1 MKKFTTYLSDMAFED
16 LAYLWNEYAS
26 ENGYEQIHDSVEEF
40 AANFDVD
47 SVALA
52 RMVFFGD
59 IRNWS
64 DMVYLNGYE
73 NFQSCWNVENSPID
87 IDALA
92 QWMKETNHSEY
103 KEWLDSID
111 ADDFAE
117 YLADELTDEELTD
130 EELTE
135 LWSEYVQE
143 VDEDDLETNGLPLNF
158 DIEDLA
164 NELMA
169 DWHQHFDDFIKKHI

>member
-1 MKKFTTYLSDMAFED
+1 MKKFTTYLSDMTFAD

-26 ENGYEQIHDSVEEF
+26 ENGYEQIYDSIEEF
-40 AANFDVD
+40 AANFETEG
-47 SVALA
+47 AELA

-59 IRNWS
+59 VKNWL
-64 DMVYLNGYE
+64 DMVYLNGYG
-73 NFQSCWNVENSPID
+73 NFESCWNVENSPID
-87 IDALA
+87 IDELA
-92 QWMKETNHSEY
+92 KWMKETNHHEY

-111 ADDFAE
+111 ADDFADW
-117 YLADELTDEELTD
+117 LGGELTN

-143 VDEDDLETNGLPLNF
+143 VDEDDLAPNGLPLNF

-164 NELMA
+164 NELMT
-169 DWHQHFDDFIKKHI
+169 DWHQHFDDFIEEHI

>member
-1 MKKFTTYLSDMAFED
+1 MKKFTTYLSDMTFAD

-26 ENGYEQIHDSVEEF
+26 ENGYEQIYDSVEEF
-40 AANFDVD
+40 AANFDTD

-52 RMVFFGD
+52 RMVFFGE
-59 IRNWS
+59 IRNWM
-64 DMVYLNGYE
+64 DHVYLNGYG
-73 NFQSCWNVENSPID
+73 NFESCWNVENSPID
-87 IDALA
+87 IEELA
-92 QWMKETNHSEY
+92 KWMKETNHYEY

-111 ADDFAE
+111 ADNFAE
-117 YLADELTDEELTD
+117 YLADELTN

-135 LWSEYVQE
+135 LWSEYIAD
-143 VDEDDLETNGLPLNF
+143 VDEDDLDDNGLPLNF

-169 DWHQHFDDFIKKHI
+169 DWHQHFDDFIEEHI

>member
-1 MKKFTTYLSDMAFED
+1 MKKFTTYLSNMDFAD

-26 ENGYEQIHDSVEEF
+26 ENGYEQIYDSVEEF
-40 AANFDVD
+40 AANYEVD

-52 RMVFFGD
+52 KMVFFGD

-73 NFQSCWNVENSPID
+73 NFKSCWNVENSPID

-92 QWMKETNHSEY
+92 QWMKETNHYEY

-111 ADDFAE
+111 ASDFADW
-117 YLADELTDEELTD
+117 LGGELTN

-135 LWSEYVQE
+135 LWSEYIAD
-143 VDEDDLETNGLPLNF
+143 VDEDDLEPNGLPLNF

-164 NELMA
+164 SELMA
-169 DWHQHFDDFIKKHI
+169 DWHNHFDDFIEAHI

>member
-1 MKKFTTYLSDMAFED
+1 MKKFTTYLSDMTFED

-26 ENGYEQIHDSVEEF
+26 ENGYEQIYDSVEEF
-40 AANFDVD
+40 ASNFETEGTE
-47 SVALA
+47 LA
-52 RMVFFGD
+52 RMVFFGSVQ
-59 IRNWS
+59 NWS
-64 DMVYLNGYE
+64 DMVYLDGRG
-73 NFQSCWNVENSPID
+73 NFESCWNVENSPID
-87 IDALA
+87 IEALA
-92 QWMKETNHSEY
+92 KWMKETSHQEY

-117 YLADELTDEELTD
+117 HLADELTN

-135 LWSEYVQE
+135 LWGEYVQE
-143 VDEDDLETNGLPLNF
+143 VDEDDLEPNGLPLNF

-169 DWHQHFDDFIKKHI
+169 DWHQHFDDFIESNI

>member
-1 MKKFTTYLSDMAFED
+1 MKKFTTYLSNMDFAD

-26 ENGYEQIHDSVEEF
+26 ENGYEQIYDSVEEF
-40 AANFDVD
+40 AANYEVD

-59 IRNWS
+59 VRNWS

-73 NFQSCWNVENSPID
+73 NFESCWNVENSPID
-87 IDALA
+87 IDELA
-92 QWMKETNHSEY
+92 KWMKETNHYEY
-103 KEWLDSID
+103 KEWLDSVN

-117 YLADELTDEELTD
+117 YLADELNN

-135 LWSEYVQE
+135 LRSEYIAD
-143 VDEDDLETNGLPLNF
+143 VDEDDLEPNGLPLNF
-158 DIEDLA
+158 DIESLA
-164 NELMA
+164 CELMS
-169 DWHQHFDDFIKKHI
+169 DWHQHFDDFIESNI

>member
-1 MKKFTTYLSDMAFED
+1 MKKFTTYLSNMDFAD

-26 ENGYEQIHDSVEEF
+26 ENGYEQIYDSVEEF
-40 AANFDVD
+40 AANYEVD

-52 RMVFFGD
+52 KMVFFGD

-64 DMVYLNGYE
+64 DMVYLNGYG
-73 NFQSCWNVENSPID
+73 NFESCWNVENSPID
-87 IDALA
+87 LDGLA
-92 QWMKETNHSEY
+92 KWMRETNHYEY
-103 KEWLDSID
+103 KEWLENID
-111 ADDFAE
+111 ADDFAG
-117 YLADELTDEELTD
+117 YLADELTN

-143 VDEDDLETNGLPLNF
+143 VDEDDLEPNGLPLNF

-164 NELMA
+164 KELMA
-169 DWHQHFDDFIKKHI
+169 DWHQTFDNFIEEHI

>member
-1 MKKFTTYLSDMAFED
+1 MKEFTTYLSDMDFAD
-16 LAYLWNEYAS
+16 LAYIWNEYAS
-26 ENGYEQIHDSVEEF
+26 ENGDEQIYDSIEEF
-40 AANFDVD
+40 AANFG
-47 SVALA
+47 AEGAELA

-59 IRNWS
+59 VKNWG
-64 DMVYLNGYE
+64 DMVYLNGYG

-87 IDALA
+87 LDVLA
-92 QWMKETNHSEY
+92 EWMKDTNHQEY

-117 YLADELTDEELTD
+117 YLADELTN

-135 LWSEYVQE
+135 LWGEYVQE
-143 VDEDDLETNGLPLNF
+143 VDEDDLAPNGLPLNF

-164 NELMA
+164 KELMA
-169 DWHQHFDDFIKKHI
+169 DWHQHFDDFIEEHI